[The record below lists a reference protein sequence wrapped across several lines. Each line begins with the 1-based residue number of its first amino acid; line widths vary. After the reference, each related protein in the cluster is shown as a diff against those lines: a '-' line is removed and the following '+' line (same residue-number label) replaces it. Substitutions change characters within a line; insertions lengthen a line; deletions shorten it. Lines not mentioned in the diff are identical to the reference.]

1 MLLCLIGGRWRVV
14 LLLSDMRFSHAPSF
28 TPSLLFKNRRVETQP
43 QKPPPTHQ
51 RPPVE
56 NKTLNLIPEQK
67 ALNRTSEKSP
77 NPTTATSH
85 TEGGGEPLEET
96 TDDPRAA

>member
-1 MLLCLIGGRWRVV
+1 MG
-14 LLLSDMRFSHAPSF
+14 A
-28 TPSLLFKNRRVETQP
+28 TPPVRQAFKWSTEANHIASPPETIKRRVETQP